1 MDNFQN
7 DHIDSSL
14 RGIERLLGMN
24 AVIGEPINTPSGVTV
39 IPITK
44 LTAGIA
50 SGSMDYDSTKK
61 PHQKSIGG
69 GGGTGVS
76 ITPIAF
82 LAVTPEAEVKLISLN
97 ENSSVAKITSA
108 IENAPT
114 IISKI
119 KDALL

>member
-1 MDNFQN
+1 MQD
-7 DHIDSSL
+7 DYIGASL
-14 RGIERLLGMN
+14 AAIERLLGTN
-24 AVIGEPINTPSGVTV
+24 SVVGEPINTPSGVTV

-50 SGSMDYDSTKK
+50 SGAVDYDQIKK
-61 PHQKSIGG
+61 SAQKTSGG

-82 LAVTPEAEVKLISLN
+82 LAVTADADIKLISLT
-97 ENSSVAKITSA
+97 EDSSVSRITAA

-114 IISKI
+114 IIERI
-119 KDALL
+119 KDALS